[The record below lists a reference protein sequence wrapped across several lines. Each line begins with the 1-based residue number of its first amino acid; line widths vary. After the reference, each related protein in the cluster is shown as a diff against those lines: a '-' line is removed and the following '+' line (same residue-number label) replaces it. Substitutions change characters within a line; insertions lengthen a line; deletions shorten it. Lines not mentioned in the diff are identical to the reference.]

1 MKPLRLALLLALP
14 ALFSAQIPDLSQSLR
29 FRLAG
34 PFRGGRVIAVT
45 GVPSQPNVYYFGG
58 VGGGVWKTTDGGGS
72 WLPITDGQLKTS
84 SVGAIAVADSD
95 PNVIYAGMGESCV
108 RGNAS
113 NGDGVYKSVDG
124 GKTWR
129 NVGLQDSQTIGAVRI
144 HPKNPDIVYVAALGH
159 LWGPNEMR
167 GVYRTT
173 DGGATW
179 KQLFTRGPDAGAVDL
194 AMDPSNPR
202 VLYASFWQVRRN
214 PYHFDSG
221 GPGSGLFK
229 STDGGDT
236 WTDISH
242 APGLPKTVLGRIGV
256 TVSPANPERV
266 WALVEAAEGGVFRSD
281 NGGRNWT
288 KVNDQNILRQRAWY
302 YSHIF
307 ADPQNADEVYA
318 LNTGMYRSIDG
329 GHTFAPIRTP
339 HGDNHDLWIAPNDP
353 QRMIES
359 NDGGANITY
368 DGGRTWSTIMNQP
381 TAQFYRVAL
390 DNDFPYNIYGAQ
402 QDNSTVRTASRTAF
416 GGITERDW
424 YDVGGGESGWIAP
437 DPRDSEIVYAGSYDG
452 YITRQDHHTGQ
463 SRDVNAWPDNTM
475 GYGVEAMKYRFQWS
489 YPIAFSPHDPKTL
502 YIGANRLLKTTN
514 EGQSWDVISP
524 DLTRDDKSK
533 MGTSGGPITQDNT
546 SIEYYCTIFTF
557 QESPVTEAVIWVGSD
572 DGLVHVTRDGGKNW
586 SNVTPKDMPE
596 WIQINSIDASAFD
609 AGTAYVAAT
618 MYKSDDFRPYL
629 YKTSDFGKTWKKIV
643 NGIPAGHFTRVVRED
658 PNHKGLLIAGTE
670 FGLYISY
677 DDGETWKPFN
687 LNIPVTPITDVAFQK
702 RDRELVVATQGRAF
716 YVLDD
721 VPMLYQLN
729 DTVAAE
735 DAHLFKPKDTYR
747 FGAGGRF
754 GGGGRGGGAVGEN
767 PPGGTVIYY
776 SLKSHPQGDV
786 TIEFLDSTGKSVNK
800 YSSKPP
806 ALPAEAPSPEM
817 EEEGPPRGGAA
828 PRVDANAGL
837 NHFVWN
843 LRYPDATGFPGLIMW
858 AGSLTGPT
866 VAPGVYTVKLTVDG
880 KTQTQTFEVKKD
892 PRLSTTPED
901 YAKQV
906 SLALQIRDKLSATNE
921 GVIRIR
927 ELRKQ
932 LEDYTRRD
940 DKRVAD
946 AAKALTQK
954 LTAVEEELYQTKNR
968 ASEDPLNFPIKLN
981 NKLAHVLGVVESS
994 DNPPTQQSY
1003 MVYEDVATRVNAQLK
1018 TLDTLLTTDL
1028 AAFNKLIHDANVPA
1042 IEAPA
1047 AKK

>member
-1 MKPLRLALLLALP
+1 
-14 ALFSAQIPDLSQSLR
+14 
-29 FRLAG
+29 
-34 PFRGGRVIAVT
+34 
-45 GVPSQPNVYYFGG
+45 
-58 VGGGVWKTTDGGGS
+58 
-72 WLPITDGQLKTS
+72 
-84 SVGAIAVADSD
+84 
-95 PNVIYAGMGESCV
+95 
-108 RGNAS
+108 
-113 NGDGVYKSVDG
+113 
-124 GKTWR
+124 
-129 NVGLQDSQTIGAVRI
+129 
-144 HPKNPDIVYVAALGH
+144 
-159 LWGPNEMR
+159 
-167 GVYRTT
+167 
-173 DGGATW
+173 
-179 KQLFTRGPDAGAVDL
+179 
-194 AMDPSNPR
+194 
-202 VLYASFWQVRRN
+202 
-214 PYHFDSG
+214 
-221 GPGSGLFK
+221 
-229 STDGGDT
+229 
-236 WTDISH
+236 
-242 APGLPKTVLGRIGV
+242 
-256 TVSPANPERV
+256 
-266 WALVEAAEGGVFRSD
+266 
-281 NGGRNWT
+281 
-288 KVNDQNILRQRAWY
+288 
-302 YSHIF
+302 
-307 ADPQNADEVYA
+307 
-318 LNTGMYRSIDG
+318 
-329 GHTFAPIRTP
+329 
-339 HGDNHDLWIAPNDP
+339 
-353 QRMIES
+353 
-359 NDGGANITY
+359 
-368 DGGRTWSTIMNQP
+368 
-381 TAQFYRVAL
+381 
-390 DNDFPYNIYGAQ
+390 
-402 QDNSTVRTASRTAF
+402 
-416 GGITERDW
+416 
-424 YDVGGGESGWIAP
+424 
-437 DPRDSEIVYAGSYDG
+437 
-452 YITRQDHHTGQ
+452 
-463 SRDVNAWPDNTM
+463 
-475 GYGVEAMKYRFQWS
+475 
-489 YPIAFSPHDPKTL
+489 
-502 YIGANRLLKTTN
+502 
-514 EGQSWDVISP
+514 
-524 DLTRDDKSK
+524 
-533 MGTSGGPITQDNT
+533 
-546 SIEYYCTIFTF
+546 
-557 QESPVTEAVIWVGSD
+557 
-572 DGLVHVTRDGGKNW
+572 
-586 SNVTPKDMPE
+586 
-596 WIQINSIDASAFD
+596 
-609 AGTAYVAAT
+609 
-618 MYKSDDFRPYL
+618 
-629 YKTSDFGKTWKKIV
+629 
-643 NGIPAGHFTRVVRED
+643 
-658 PNHKGLLIAGTE
+658 
-670 FGLYISY
+670 
-677 DDGETWKPFN
+677 
-687 LNIPVTPITDVAFQK
+687 
-702 RDRELVVATQGRAF
+702 VATQGRAF